1 MMRSLGLAAVHFRLA
16 SAKGDL
22 RGSLLLSECFLRGHG
37 VKQDNDNAQYL
48 AKRASLMRPEKEFQ
62 ELCIR
67 VRIFF
72 EREDSIQH
80 F

>member
-1 MMRSLGLAAVHFRLA
+1 MRSLGLAAVHFRLA

-37 VKQDNDNAQYL
+37 VKQDYANAQYF
-48 AKRASLMRPEKEFQ
+48 AKRASLLGTEEEFQ
-62 ELCIR
+62 ELCLR

-72 EREDSIQH
+72 EREDSVQH